1 MEESMSATGTV
12 RQERLKVADL
22 IDQIEALPRHG
33 AGSVSGNVLRAIAQH
48 AERIGGVRN
57 SAETGAGKT
66 TLLFS
71 HLSANHLV
79 FAIDEGKSI
88 SQARNSPLFKAH
100 NVTFVEGLTQETL
113 PAYHFQHKLQFALID
128 GPHGYPFPDLEY
140 FYFYPQIEVGGLLLV
155 DDIQIPTI
163 RRMFEIIQADEMFR
177 LLEVVDHNMAFF
189 QRTEVPCVIL
199 TGGSWC
205 SQGYNRA
212 YYQKIYDPSPT
223 TRLHK
228 LYKLFVRCI
237 PNRVKA
243 LVPRTIKEGIKGAFF
258 GRDVP

>member
-1 MEESMSATGTV
+1 M
-12 RQERLKVADL
+12 KVDDL
-22 IDQIEALPRHG
+22 INQIEALPVDWH
-33 AGSVSGNVLRAIAQH
+33 AVGSVTGNVLRAIAQH

-79 FAIDEGKSI
+79 FAIDEGKSL
-88 SQARNSPLFKAH
+88 SQVRNSPLFKAH
-100 NVTFVEGLTQETL
+100 DVTFIEGLTQETL

-128 GPHGYPFPDLEY
+128 ASHAYPFPDLEY
-140 FYFYPQIEVGGLLLV
+140 FYFYPQIESGGLLLV
-155 DDIQIPTI
+155 DDIKIPTV

-199 TGGSWC
+199 TGGGWC

-212 YYQKIYDPSPT
+212 YYQRIYDPSPV
-223 TRLHK
+223 TRFHK
-228 LYKLFVRCI
+228 SYKHFVRFI
-237 PNRVKA
+237 PNRVKE
-243 LVPRTIKEGIKGAFF
+243 LVSRNIKDGIWNVLQRWF
-258 GRDVP
+258 